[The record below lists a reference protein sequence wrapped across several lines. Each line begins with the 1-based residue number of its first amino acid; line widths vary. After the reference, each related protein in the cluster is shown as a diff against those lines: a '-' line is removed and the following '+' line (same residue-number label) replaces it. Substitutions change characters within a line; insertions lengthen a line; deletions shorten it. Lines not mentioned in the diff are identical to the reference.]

1 MGIKPGIQEMQGDG
15 AHSTPY
21 ELSTEKANADSSK
34 ATKGPILY
42 LRVRWRDL
50 PAKVVSHELSIA
62 NFSDIGLH
70 DSSLRTLM
78 LEVLY
83 QVIKRVYGKL

>member
-42 LRVRWRDL
+42 FRVRWRDL
-50 PAKVVSHELSIA
+50 PVVLHELSTA

-83 QVIKRVYGKL
+83 